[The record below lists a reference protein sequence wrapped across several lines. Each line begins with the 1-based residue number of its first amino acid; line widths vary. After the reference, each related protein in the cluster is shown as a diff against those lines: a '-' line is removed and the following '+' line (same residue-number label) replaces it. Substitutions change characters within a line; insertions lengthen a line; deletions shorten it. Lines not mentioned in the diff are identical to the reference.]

1 MNRMKSIFSTV
12 PDTNV
17 ILSAHLSKNSSSPN
31 SEYLRLW
38 VDDKFEILYSED
50 TLEEYVEKLLE
61 KHVPISLIERFIS
74 QMSHKGVRISID
86 KFHVPPFPTDPDDI
100 AFLLCAENGNATHL
114 ITHDAHLLD
123 NNVGFYRTF
132 KICRIIPF
140 LHELR
145 ENAL

>member
-50 TLEEYVEKLLE
+50 TLEEYVENCSKNMYLS
-61 KHVPISLIERFIS
+61 P
-74 QMSHKGVRISID
+74 
-86 KFHVPPFPTDPDDI
+86 
-100 AFLLCAENGNATHL
+100 
-114 ITHDAHLLD
+114 
-123 NNVGFYRTF
+123 
-132 KICRIIPF
+132 
-140 LHELR
+140 
-145 ENAL
+145 